1 MGEELNR
8 LLFIYN
14 LGYLKPEH
22 NFHWSR
28 RSRETQLRSAA
39 ERRSREVQPR
49 DAAER
54 WPEISLVDPARG
66 WRRPGHVRELSGTC
80 PGHVRVGRCRTR

>member
-28 RSRETQLRSAA
+28 RSREM
-39 ERRSREVQPR
+39 QPR
-49 DAAER
+49 GAAER
-54 WPEISLVDPARG
+54 WPEISRVDPARG

-80 PGHVRVGRCRTR
+80 PGRVRVGRCRTR

>member
-28 RSRETQLRSAA
+28 RSRETQPRSAA
-39 ERRSREVQPR
+39 ERCSREMQPR
-49 DAAER
+49 DGPRSHWSILREGGG
-54 WPEISLVDPARG
+54 ARDM
-66 WRRPGHVRELSGTC
+66 SGSC
-80 PGHVRVGRCRTR
+80 PGHVRDMSV

>member
-22 NFHWSR
+22 NFHWFR
-28 RSRETQLRSAA
+28 RSREMRPRDAA
-39 ERRSREVQPR
+39 ERRSREAQPR
-49 DAAER
+49 GAAER
-54 WPEISLVDPARG
+54 RSREAQPRPEISPFLREGGGARDMSG
-66 WRRPGHVRELSGTC
+66 SCPGHVRELS
-80 PGHVRVGRCRTR
+80 V